1 MSELT
6 PEVNLEIVIS
16 NSNKPNKPNK
26 PKPQV
31 NHDIDLVYNG
41 QHYPIIRAALSN
53 TMKYLIN
60 PNDKTF
66 DLKIPQQIKNP
77 DNAISHMVVFMKFQ
91 FMKGEPKYPLS
102 VEYLIYINTIWP
114 FYSDIFWLAIFYD
127 IFSLQKLIMDFS
139 KIYNQYPIYY
149 DHRSRTYFGLN

>member
-1 MSELT
+1 MSETT
-6 PEVNLEIVIS
+6 PEVNHEIVIS

-31 NHDIDLVYNG
+31 NHEIDLVYNG
-41 QHYPIIRAALSN
+41 QYYPIIRSALKN
-53 TMKYLIN
+53 TMKYIIN

-77 DNAISHMVVFMKFQ
+77 DNAIRHMIVFMNFA
-91 FMKGEPKYPLS
+91 FLKGEPKYPLS
-102 VEYLIYINTIWP
+102 VEYLIYINNIWP
-114 FYSDIFWLAIFYD
+114 FYSDIFWLAVFYD
-127 IFSLQKLIMDFS
+127 VYSLKNLIMDFS

-149 DHRSRTYFGLN
+149 DRRSRTYVGLC

>member
-1 MSELT
+1 MSEPT

-16 NSNKPNKPNK
+16 KPNKPNK

-31 NHDIDLVYNG
+31 NHDIELVYNG
-41 QHYPIIRAALSN
+41 QHYPIMRDALSN

-66 DLKIPQQIKNP
+66 DLKLPQQIKNP

-91 FMKGEPKYPLS
+91 HMKGEPKYPLS

-139 KIYNQYPIYY
+139 KIYNQYPIHY
-149 DHRSRTYFGLN
+149 DHRSRTYVGLV